1 MQDRLS
7 YTLGLVNEWLRFA
20 ETKNAALLAVDAGA
34 VLALIKIAQGIDWNT
49 PVGIW
54 IFTTILLLLFSCVLA
69 MISFLPDVVPKW
81 KSPKK
86 CPREDANLL
95 FYGDLAYYDRLSLL
109 EAIAEQ
115 ECASVPN
122 NSAVLEDYA
131 EQIITNSRIAL
142 RKYKFFRLGMW
153 IAVAG
158 VVAPMIVAVL
168 FVVFTCFLGDKL

>member
-1 MQDRLS
+1 MEDRLR

-34 VLALIKIAQGIDWNT
+34 VLALTKVGKGPNWNT
-49 PVGIW
+49 PEGIW
-54 IFTTILLLLFSCVLA
+54 IFTTISLLLVSCVIA

-81 KSPKK
+81 NSPKGNR
-86 CPREDANLL
+86 CPGEDANLL
-95 FYGDLAYYDRLSLL
+95 FYGDLAYHDRLSLL

-115 ECASVPN
+115 EGSSVPN

-142 RKYKFFRLGMW
+142 RKYKFFRWAMW
-153 IAVAG
+153 IAVSG
-158 VVAPMIVAVL
+158 VVIPIIVAVL
-168 FVVFTCFLGDKL
+168 FVVFTCF